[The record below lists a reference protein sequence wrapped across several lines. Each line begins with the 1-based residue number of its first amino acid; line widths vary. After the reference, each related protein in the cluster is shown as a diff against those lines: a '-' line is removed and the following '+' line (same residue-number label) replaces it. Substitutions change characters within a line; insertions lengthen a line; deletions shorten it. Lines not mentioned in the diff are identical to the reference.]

1 MKFLPVI
8 TAQSGLALRKRPLVA
23 VDLGF
28 SGNERTT
35 GVAWALPSQSDAK
48 KHQFGEAVTAV
59 VEKCRSLVEVTLIL
73 EAPLSAAFDD
83 LGNPRPRGDFERK
96 PQSRWWSAGSGAAT
110 ALSALF
116 FLRQLY
122 FELKTA
128 SVTIHLVEGFVSG
141 VDSGDH
147 VATVS
152 LSVALRDGFCG
163 KRQCQWHSVTDEG
176 NVVSALDW
184 LDGKSPKNPPI
195 ILQPL
200 AA

>member
-8 TAQSGLALRKRPLVA
+8 NAQSSLALRKRPLVA

-28 SGNERTT
+28 SSKKRTT
-35 GVAWALPSQSDAK
+35 GVAWVLPSESDAK
-48 KHQFGEAVTAV
+48 NHQFGEAVNAV
-59 VEKCRSLVEVTLIL
+59 AEKCRSLVEVTLIL
-73 EAPLSAAFDD
+73 EAPLSAAFDN

-116 FLRQLY
+116 FLRQLHS
-122 FELKTA
+122 ELKTA
-128 SVTIHLVEGFVSG
+128 NVTIYLVEGFVSG

-147 VATVS
+147 ATVA
-152 LSVALRDGFCG
+152 VALRDGFCG
-163 KRQCQWHSVTDEG
+163 KRRCQWHSVTDEG

-184 LDGKSPKNPPI
+184 LECKSPKNPPV

>member
-8 TAQSGLALRKRPLVA
+8 NDRSGLALRKRPLVA

-28 SGNERTT
+28 SGKKRTT
-35 GVAWALPSQSDAK
+35 GMAWALPSESDAK
-48 KHQFGEAVTAV
+48 KHQFGETVKAVA
-59 VEKCRSLVEVTLIL
+59 EKSRLLAEITLIL

-83 LGNPRPRGDFERK
+83 LGNPRPRGDFERE
-96 PQSRWWSAGSGAAT
+96 PRARWWSVGPGAAT

-116 FLRQLY
+116 FLRQLHC
-122 FELKTA
+122 ELETA
-128 SVTIHLVEGFVSG
+128 NVTIHLVEGFVSG

-147 VATVS
+147 ATVAI
-152 LSVALRDGFCG
+152 ALRDGFCG
-163 KRQCQWHSVTDEG
+163 KRKCQWHSVTGEG

-184 LDGKSPKNPPI
+184 LEGKSPKNPPI